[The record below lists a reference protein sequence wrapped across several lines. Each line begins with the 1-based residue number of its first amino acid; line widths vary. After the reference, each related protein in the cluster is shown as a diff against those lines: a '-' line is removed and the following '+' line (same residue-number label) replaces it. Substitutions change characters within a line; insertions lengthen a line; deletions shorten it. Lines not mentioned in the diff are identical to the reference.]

1 MIPEINETHLND
13 VSLTRTGD
21 DSVDISWKIK
31 NQKSEVTI
39 YSGETPDA
47 INHRKPIATATGS
60 SRVSISGL
68 DPDRR
73 HYFDVAVSDGSNT
86 IISERR
92 VPLEGGVNF
101 RDLGGYQAVDGR
113 RARWGQVFRS
123 DNLGRLTARDV
134 VFLQKMGIRLVC
146 DFRTPAEIKKLPDR
160 YPPGPDGQSLR
171 LPIRHGE
178 SDPADT
184 FDRIKNGDIDWMTEE
199 YMINGYIKN
208 IDHFAPLWATFFKT
222 LAEPSN
228 RPLVFHCTGG
238 KDRAGV
244 AAALVLLTLG
254 VPEETVIRDHGLSNL
269 YIGVV
274 LESIY
279 DRIRAMGVDPDRI
292 SAYFTAPQNAIMAVL
307 EHLAKT
313 YGSAANYLV
322 NKAGVDEELLTRL
335 KDDLLE

>member
-1 MIPEINETHLND
+1 MTQDINETHLDD
-13 VSLTRTGD
+13 VCLSRTGD
-21 DSVDISWKIK
+21 DSVKISWEMRDKTAK
-31 NQKSEVTI
+31 VTVFA
-39 YSGETPDA
+39 GESPDA
-47 INHRKPIATATGS
+47 IDHGKPAATVTGS
-60 SRVSISGL
+60 SDVSISGL
-68 DPDRR
+68 DPDTRY
-73 HYFDVAVSDGSNT
+73 YFDLVPSDGSNT

-92 VPLEGGVNF
+92 VQLFGGVNF

-113 RARWGQVFRS
+113 RIRWGKVFRS
-123 DNLGRLTARDV
+123 DNLGRLTDRDV
-134 VFLQKMGIRLVC
+134 IFLQKMGIRLVC

-160 YPPGPDGQSLR
+160 YPPDSDGQSLL

-244 AAALVLLTLG
+244 AAALVLLALD
-254 VPEETVIRDHGLSNL
+254 VPEETVIGDHGLSNL
-269 YIGVV
+269 YIAAV

-279 DRIRAMGVDPDRI
+279 DRIRTMGVDPDAI
-292 SAYFTAPQNAIMAVL
+292 SAYFTAPQNAIVAVL
-307 EHLAKT
+307 EHLKNA

-322 NKAGVDEELLTRL
+322 SKAGVDEKLLIRL

>member
-1 MIPEINETHLND
+1 
-13 VSLTRTGD
+13 VTGE
-21 DSVDISWKIK
+21 
-31 NQKSEVTI
+31 SE
-39 YSGETPDA
+39 A
-47 INHRKPIATATGS
+47 
-60 SRVSISGL
+60 SISGL

-73 HYFDVAVSDGSNT
+73 YYFEVVFSDGSHT

-113 RARWGQVFRS
+113 RVRWGKVFRS
-123 DNLGRLTARDV
+123 DNLGRLTDRDV
-134 VFLQKMGIRLVC
+134 IYLQKMGIRIVC

-160 YPPGPDGQSLR
+160 YPSGHDGQSLL

-178 SDPADT
+178 SDPANT

-199 YMINGYIKN
+199 YMVQGYIKN
-208 IDHFAPLWATFFKT
+208 IDYFALLWATFFKT

-238 KDRAGV
+238 KDRTGV
-244 AAALVLLTLG
+244 AAALILLALD
-254 VPEETVIRDHGLSNL
+254 VPEETVIGDHGLSNL
-269 YIGVV
+269 YIAAV

-279 DRIRAMGVDPDRI
+279 DRIRTMGVNPDSI
-292 SAYFTAPQNAIMAVL
+292 SAYFTAPQKAIISVL
-307 EHLAKT
+307 EHLKKT

-322 NKAGVDEELLTRL
+322 SKAGVDEKLLIRL

>member
-1 MIPEINETHLND
+1 MTTEINETHLND
-13 VSLTRTGD
+13 VCLTRTGD
-21 DSVDISWKIK
+21 DSVKISWQMRDKAA
-31 NQKSEVTI
+31 QVTI
-39 YSGETPDA
+39 FAGESPDA
-47 INHRKPIATATGS
+47 IDHRTPAATATGS
-60 SRVSISGL
+60 SDVSISGL
-68 DPDRR
+68 DPDTRY
-73 HYFDVAVSDGSNT
+73 YFDVVPSDGSNT

-92 VPLEGGVNF
+92 VQLVGGVNF

-113 RARWGQVFRS
+113 RVRWGKLFRS
-123 DNLGRLTARDV
+123 DNLGRLTDRDV
-134 VFLQKMGIRLVC
+134 VFLQKMGIQLVC

-160 YPPGPDGQSLR
+160 YPADPDGQSLR

-184 FDRIKNGDIDWMTEE
+184 FERIKKGDIDWMTEA
-199 YMINGYIKN
+199 YMIKGYIKN

-244 AAALVLLTLG
+244 AAALILLALD

-269 YIGVV
+269 YIAAV

-279 DRIRAMGVDPDRI
+279 DRIRTMGVNPDSI
-292 SAYFTAPQNAIMAVL
+292 SAYFTAPQNAIISVL
-307 EHLAKT
+307 EHLKKA

-322 NKAGVDEELLTRL
+322 SKAGVDEKLLTRL
-335 KDDLLE
+335 KDDLLD